1 MTKNLSRL
9 LWRRYRQ
16 RFWALLGIS
25 VLAGIAVAL
34 LDAET
39 WVRHSPVLFADQIN
53 HWVVYQTSKFGSVSV
68 YSYWL
73 VFVAWLS
80 GMLLM
85 MQDLKE
91 NFNQFLFA
99 SGYKRQRIY
108 WTKLGMALAGLL
120 VIDVVTAVVQYL
132 TYWIKLPQGTSF
144 NLALPGFL
152 TTWVSG
158 LILALVMFAI
168 GWFAAL
174 IVGQSGPLVITVCGF
189 TLSLVGMVTFFE
201 GVTLH
206 MTTITVE
213 WLAVGSWLLA
223 AVILL
228 VWGSFLFNRLSLEHN
243 GEYLMFPRLRVPL
256 YLVFV
261 GYMTFIF
268 SVNANDLQPALIT
281 FIISAIFGYGWL
293 WRPQLIEKWHQR
305 RGD

>member
-25 VLAGIAVAL
+25 VLAGIAVAW

-39 WVRHSPVLFADQIN
+39 WTIPNSGLFTDQIN
-53 HWVVYQTSKFGSVSV
+53 QWIVYQSSKFGSVSLF
-68 YSYWL
+68 SYWL

-80 GMLLM
+80 GLLLM
-85 MQDLKE
+85 MQDLKD

-108 WTKLGMALAGLL
+108 WTKLGMALVGLL
-120 VIDVVTAVVQYL
+120 AIDVVTALVQYL
-132 TYWIKLPQGTSF
+132 TYWIKLPHGMSF

-152 TTWVSG
+152 TTWLSG
-158 LILALVMFAI
+158 LVLSLLMFAI
-168 GWFAAL
+168 CWFAAL
-174 IVGQSGPLVITVCGF
+174 IVGQSGALVITVCGF
-189 TLSLVGMVTFFE
+189 TLSMTGLMTYFQSVT
-201 GVTLH
+201 VH
-206 MTTITVE
+206 MATRDIE
-213 WLAVGSWLLA
+213 WLAMGLWLLA
-223 AVILL
+223 ALILL
-228 VWGSFLFNRLSLEHN
+228 VWGSFLFDRLSLEHN

-256 YLVFV
+256 YIVFV
-261 GYMTFIF
+261 LYMTFIF
-268 SVNANDLQPALIT
+268 SLNAENWQPGTTA
-281 FIISAIFGYGWL
+281 FIIAAIFGYLWL